1 MAQIAKGLIVV
12 GLALAG
18 LGVLLFAASK
28 LGLGRLPGDFTWR
41 GKNTI
46 VHFPL
51 VSSILISLL
60 LTLLLNLWFGR
71 TR

>member
-18 LGVLLFAASK
+18 LGVLLFVANK
-28 LGLGRLPGDFTWR
+28 LGLGRLPGDLTWR
-41 GKNTI
+41 GKNTV

-51 VSSILISLL
+51 ATSILISLV
-60 LTLLLNLWFGR
+60 LTVLLNLWFGR
-71 TR
+71 GR